1 MIPSFPKFKKFQIED
16 RKDIEQLIKTAPPY
30 CEYSLVALLTWNGIE
45 LAMLN
50 NNLVMKLSDYYDDH
64 TPEFSVYGTTD
75 IDKTLH
81 TILKYTKKNK
91 YESTLVF
98 VPEHV
103 VNAIRS
109 SKDFICREDR
119 DHFDY
124 IVSTEEMA
132 TLKGGRNQTKRE
144 LFKSFSK
151 QYQGY
156 RWTILDLKNKIVQ
169 NEIKYLYDT
178 WRRNI
183 SKEDGFLDYEYEA
196 LIKLYPFAD
205 DMNIISHGMYYD
217 SLLTG
222 FSIVGLVNKPYAIHY
237 YMKTDIRYRGI
248 TVTCNKLLGEYL
260 FNHDYLFLNLEAD
273 RGVLGLR
280 NSKILRH
287 PIELLKKYKIRLA

>member
-81 TILKYTKKNK
+81 TILTYTKKNK

-124 IVSTEEMA
+124 IVSTE
-132 TLKGGRNQTKRE
+132 
-144 LFKSFSK
+144 
-151 QYQGY
+151 
-156 RWTILDLKNKIVQ
+156 
-169 NEIKYLYDT
+169 
-178 WRRNI
+178 
-183 SKEDGFLDYEYEA
+183 
-196 LIKLYPFAD
+196 
-205 DMNIISHGMYYD
+205 
-217 SLLTG
+217 
-222 FSIVGLVNKPYAIHY
+222 
-237 YMKTDIRYRGI
+237 
-248 TVTCNKLLGEYL
+248 
-260 FNHDYLFLNLEAD
+260 
-273 RGVLGLR
+273 
-280 NSKILRH
+280 
-287 PIELLKKYKIRLA
+287 